1 MTGKLISI
9 VYSPVAGSFNRKA
22 LPQAVLV
29 ANYGIERDRK
39 GGHPRRNLNMMDQEV
54 LSQLAEQGYP
64 ADPGVLGEN
73 LIVEGVQ
80 LTAQP
85 SGTLVRIGLDAV
97 IELVALREPCY
108 KLTPLDPRMPGSVVG
123 RVGMMARVVE
133 GGVIGVGDSVAVV
146 E

>member
-9 VYSPVAGSFNRKA
+9 VYSPLAGSFNRKA

-29 ANYGIERDRK
+29 AGYGIERDRK
-39 GGHPRRNLNMMDQEV
+39 GGHPRRNLNVMDQEV
-54 LSQLAEQGYP
+54 LGRLAGEGYP

-73 LIVEGVQ
+73 LIVQGVQ
-80 LTAQP
+80 LTEQP

-108 KLTPLDPRMPGSVVG
+108 KLTPLDPRMPDSVIG

-133 GGVIGVGDSVAVV
+133 GGVVRVGDSVAVV
-146 E
+146 G

>member
-9 VYSPVAGSFNRKA
+9 VYSPLAGSFNRKA

-29 ANYGIERDRK
+29 AGYGIERDRK
-39 GGHPRRNLNMMDQEV
+39 GGHPRRNLNVMDQEV
-54 LSQLAEQGYP
+54 LSQLAGEGYP

-73 LIVEGVQ
+73 LIVQGVQ
-80 LTAQP
+80 LTEQP

-108 KLTPLDPRMPGSVVG
+108 KLTPLDPRMPDSVIG

-133 GGVIGVGDSVAVV
+133 GGVVRVGDSVAVGG
-146 E
+146 

>member
-9 VYSPVAGSFNRKA
+9 VYSPLAGSFNRKA

-29 ANYGIERDRK
+29 AGYGIERDRK
-39 GGHPRRNLNMMDQEV
+39 GGHPRRNLNVMDQEV
-54 LSQLAEQGYP
+54 LGQLAGEGYP

-73 LIVEGVQ
+73 LIVQGVQ
-80 LTAQP
+80 LTEQP

-108 KLTPLDPRMPGSVVG
+108 KLTPLDPRMPDSVIG

-133 GGVIGVGDSVAVV
+133 GGVVRVGNSVAVV
-146 E
+146 

>member
-22 LPQAVLV
+22 LSQAVLV
-29 ANYGIERDRK
+29 AGYGIERDRK
-39 GGHPRRNLNMMDQEV
+39 GGHPNRNLNVMDQEV
-54 LSQLAEQGYP
+54 LRQLAAEGYP

-73 LIVEGVQ
+73 LIVQGVQ
-80 LTAQP
+80 LTDQP

-97 IELVALREPCY
+97 IELIALREPCY
-108 KLTPLDPRMPGSVVG
+108 KLTPLDPRMPDSVIG

-133 GGVIGVGDSVAVV
+133 GGVVRVGDSVAVV
-146 E
+146 

>member
-9 VYSPVAGSFNRKA
+9 VYSPLAGSFNRKA

-29 ANYGIERDRK
+29 AGYGIERDRK
-39 GGHPRRNLNMMDQEV
+39 GGHPRRNLNVMDQEV
-54 LSQLAEQGYP
+54 LGRLAGEGYP

-73 LIVEGVQ
+73 LIVQGVQ
-80 LTAQP
+80 LTEQP

-97 IELVALREPCY
+97 IELIALREPCY
-108 KLTPLDPRMPGSVVG
+108 KLTPLDPRMPDSVIG

-133 GGVIGVGDSVAVV
+133 GGVVHVGDSVAVV
-146 E
+146 G

>member
-22 LPQAVLV
+22 LAQAVLV
-29 ANYGIERDRK
+29 ADYGIERDRK
-39 GGHPRRNLNMMDQEV
+39 GGHPRRNLNVMDQEV
-54 LSQLAEQGYP
+54 LGRLAGEGYP

-73 LIVEGVQ
+73 LIVHGVQ
-80 LTAQP
+80 LTEQP

-108 KLTPLDPRMPGSVVG
+108 KLTPLDPRMPVSVIG
-123 RVGMMARVVE
+123 RVGMMVRVVE
-133 GGVIGVGDSVAVV
+133 GGVVRVGDSVVV
-146 E
+146 GG